1 MFLAIALCIAL
12 VLVTTTFH
20 YEFLRLLS
28 SLLTMLSISDRL
40 RVLCSVIGTFV
51 AHTLEIF
58 LYGLAYYLL
67 RDHYDLGTFGGHF
80 VDRLSTF
87 FYFSAETF
95 TSVGFGDIY
104 PAGTLRMVCGVESL
118 NGLLL
123 IGWSAS
129 FTYVVMERFWKIGGA
144 RKKPR

>member
-1 MFLAIALCIAL
+1 MLIAFAICITL
-12 VLVTTTFH
+12 VLITTVFH
-20 YEFLRLLS
+20 YEFLRGL
-28 SLLTMLSISDRL
+28 SLLLTSVPINGRL
-40 RVLCSVIGTFV
+40 RVLSGVIGTFV
-51 AHTLEIF
+51 AHTFEIF

-67 RDHYDLGTFGGHF
+67 RDRYGLGTFGGHF

-87 FYFSAETF
+87 LYFSSETF

-104 PAGTLRMVCGVESL
+104 PSGPLRMVCGVEAL

-129 FTYVVMERFWKIGGA
+129 FTYVVMERFWKITGPDEQG
-144 RKKPR
+144 